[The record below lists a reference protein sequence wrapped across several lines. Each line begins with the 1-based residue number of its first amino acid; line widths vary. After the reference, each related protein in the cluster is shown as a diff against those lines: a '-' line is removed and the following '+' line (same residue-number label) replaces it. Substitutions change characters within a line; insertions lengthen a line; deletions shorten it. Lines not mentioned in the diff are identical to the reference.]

1 MNKQKSVSKAV
12 ILGIAAEM
20 TANDFINE
28 FESLLT
34 IDSIDNMMDA
44 NEGMVNI
51 AIDVNDSDPLYIL
64 FLNGKFD
71 SYAH

>member
-28 FESLLT
+28 FNSLIT
-34 IDSIDNMMDA
+34 IDSIDNIMDA
-44 NEGMVNI
+44 NEGLVNV
-51 AIDVNDSDPLYIL
+51 AIDVNDDDTIFIL
-64 FLNGKFD
+64 FADGKFD
-71 SYAH
+71 SYSY

>member
-1 MNKQKSVSKAV
+1 MNKHKSVSKAV

-28 FESLLT
+28 FNSLIT

-44 NEGMVNI
+44 NDGLVNV
-51 AIDVNDSDPLYIL
+51 AIPVNDGYHLYIL
-64 FLNGKFD
+64 FADGRFD